1 MSQDKVETIRS
12 SSSGVLGRA
21 RNTSR
26 GVTVAFDS
34 SSRPQLDALTNSEA
48 FLAAV
53 SSCGVTLIEMHAK
66 ETGVPLAGL
75 DVTIEGTRTAAEPN
89 RFARVSMTFEGGGV
103 SQTQAESLVET
114 YRQRCPL
121 YRTVAG
127 ATDVKVAVKA
137 VAGG

>member
-34 SSRPQLDALTNSEA
+34 SSRPQPDALTNSEA

-53 SSCGVTLIEMHAK
+53 SSCGVTLIEMHAHD
-66 ETGVPLAGL
+66 TGVPLAGM
-75 DVTIEGTRTAAEPN
+75 DVTIEGVRTAAEPN
-89 RFARVSMTFEGGGV
+89 RFARVAMDFALAGV
-103 SQTQAESLVET
+103 SQAQAETLVET
-114 YRQRCPL
+114 YRQR
-121 YRTVAG
+121 
-127 ATDVKVAVKA
+127 
-137 VAGG
+137 

>member
-21 RNTSR
+21 RNTAR

-34 SSRPQLDALTNSEA
+34 SSRPQTDALTNSEA

-66 ETGVPLAGL
+66 ETGVPLTGM
-75 DVTIEGTRTAAEPN
+75 DVTIEGTRTAGEPN
-89 RFARVSMTFEGGGV
+89 RFARVSMTFELAGV
-103 SQTQAESLVET
+103 SQMQAEALVET
-114 YRQRCPL
+114 YRQR
-121 YRTVAG
+121 
-127 ATDVKVAVKA
+127 
-137 VAGG
+137 